1 MMSPSTSESA
11 STASKTKVL
20 ICPYCGDT
28 QPATERCRA
37 CGGLFEPLS
46 RQASHNAM
54 GPWFVREERRPFQP
68 GASYETIVKLVER
81 GMIDRYSILRGPT
94 TRQFWTVARR
104 VPGIAHLLG
113 YCHNCDA
120 TVGKDDHGCPVCGV
134 PFGAYLDRNYLGLP
148 EVKPLPWEAPAID
161 EGKARGGAQP
171 AFTPLPGAAAGAGID
186 FRRAAEPLG
195 LSSFASDAELRGM
208 AARSP
213 YAPQASVGT
222 PESMSGAELVE
233 PGASASMSHVYS
245 GNGGGGPA
253 GVGSAAHEAHA
264 ESALRASSRGAILD
278 TPAGEVAARSLQ
290 RRLHRQQNTIRLLMA
305 LMGLVTVASIVVIVV
320 MIVRLGRM
328 NDAQPASQ
336 GGQTAPVGSG
346 GAAAAEGASAPAAS
360 SSRRG
365 SAGSETSSSVESA
378 APIEASAPPATAT
391 PATQSGAESPAPASI
406 DGTTGTIEDDHERAI
421 ALLVEAKKEDRE
433 LKARI
438 SDCEQSVALLKGI
451 KARASADERPE
462 GLDEQ
467 IIEAEQLLERLKL
480 QQFFP

>member
-1 MMSPSTSESA
+1 MTTFPSPSA
-11 STASKTKVL
+11 ASKTKVL

-28 QPATERCRA
+28 QAATERCRA

-54 GPWFVREERRPFQP
+54 GPWFVRDERRPFQP

-81 GMIDRYSILRGPT
+81 GIINKYSILRGPT

-171 AFTPLPGAAAGAGID
+171 AFTPLPGAAAASAGID

-208 AARSP
+208 AARPP
-213 YAPQASVGT
+213 YAPAPSLGGAT
-222 PESMSGAELVE
+222 ESMSGAELVE
-233 PGASASMSHVYS
+233 PGTAMSTSQAYS
-245 GNGGGGPA
+245 GNGGGRA
-253 GVGSAAHEAHA
+253 GIGG
-264 ESALRASSRGAILD
+264 SRGAILD
-278 TPAGEVAARSLQ
+278 ASAAEVAARSMQ

-305 LMGLVTVASIVVIVV
+305 AVGVLTVASIVVIV
-320 MIVRLGRM
+320 MLIVRFGRV
-328 NDAQPASQ
+328 NEAQPPSQTGQPAS
-336 GGQTAPVGSG
+336 VESGS
-346 GAAAAEGASAPAAS
+346 GAAAQGADAPAGS
-360 SSRRG
+360 SSRDG
-365 SAGSETSSSVESA
+365 TVESETAPTLNETDLPVGA
-378 APIEASAPPATAT
+378 AASPAGAAPPAT
-391 PATQSGAESPAPASI
+391 QSIKEPQAPAPPNEGSA
-406 DGTTGTIEDDHERAI
+406 GTIEEDHERAI
-421 ALLVEAKKEDRE
+421 VLLDEAKKEDRQ
-433 LKARI
+433 LKDRV

-451 KARASADERPE
+451 KARAAAAERPE

-467 IIEAEQLLERLKL
+467 IVEAERLLERLKL